1 MPCDADDVQSDTLQT
16 DFPGSFRANLF
27 DLLFFLFDFDALGGR
42 ARARA
47 RRAGLRALGLGF
59 RIASRQSAHS
69 AHIRRRQ
76 RTLK

>member
-1 MPCDADDVQSDTLQT
+1 MQT

-47 RRAGLRALGLGF
+47 RGGPAFEPWALAFVSPLGKV
-59 RIASRQSAHS
+59 
-69 AHIRRRQ
+69 HIRRIFAVGNAR
-76 RTLK
+76 